1 MKKKACAI
9 LVGTVLICQTASV
22 YGAVQDYQAVT
33 KADKE
38 DNKTIQT
45 FQTEDGDGNT
55 VTVAA
60 VNDILY
66 VTAKDAGIYSKP
78 GEDTEKLA
86 DVSLGDEL
94 SRSAVCD
101 NGWSKVSCEVDG
113 NQIIGYIQNQMLS
126 DTDQIEPANEEV
138 EVKSDATVLD
148 YPGRKDGEE
157 IGEVL
162 ELDQVKQTGTVNKVW
177 SRIEYQNA
185 DGTDAVG
192 YIPTS
197 CLNLPETAE
206 TEEDTIDKIAGLYD
220 VSVEEIAYINQIPY
234 PYRLAVGE
242 ALLIPDGVSS
252 GVKMTASANGYAYP
266 YISPWVLRQTLPY
279 MSGLLVFSYG
289 FTEEGELIQPV
300 PSDDTMRRMAEEYG
314 RNAYLTLTPLG
325 PDGKF
330 SNSRIHAVLTSEEST
345 ERLLSELQ
353 REVREKKFRGVDV
366 DFEYILKEDRDLFTA
381 FVRELRVRMNE
392 EGYLVSVALAPKTS
406 AEQPGLLYEGK
417 DYGGLGEAANQ
428 VLLMTYEWGY
438 RYGPPMAVAPLN
450 KVRQVV
456 EYALTEIPSE
466 KILLGVPNYGYDWI
480 LPFMR
485 GESQAVTIG
494 HVEAVQIAINNSAVI
509 EFDETAQS
517 PYFTYEKDNV
527 RHEVW
532 FEDVRSLS
540 AKYSLIKE
548 YNLRGMAVWQIM
560 RLFRAMWILFDD
572 FFEKRE

>member
-45 FQTEDGDGNT
+45 FQTEDGDGNA

-60 VNDILY
+60 VQDTLY

-206 TEEDTIDKIAGLYD
+206 TEEDTIDKDKDAGTLHESKGKGVFAD
-220 VSVEEIAYINQIPY
+220 ALEEDEQK
-234 PYRLAVGE
+234 V
-242 ALLIPDGVSS
+242 
-252 GVKMTASANGYAYP
+252 
-266 YISPWVLRQTLPY
+266 
-279 MSGLLVFSYG
+279 
-289 FTEEGELIQPV
+289 TEENGVQVGTPIAAS
-300 PSDDTMRRMAEEYG
+300 SDA
-314 RNAYLTLTPLG
+314 NL
-325 PDGKF
+325 
-330 SNSRIHAVLTSEEST
+330 
-345 ERLLSELQ
+345 
-353 REVREKKFRGVDV
+353 VD
-366 DFEYILKEDRDLFTA
+366 
-381 FVRELRVRMNE
+381 
-392 EGYLVSVALAPKTS
+392 
-406 AEQPGLLYEGK
+406 
-417 DYGGLGEAANQ
+417 
-428 VLLMTYEWGY
+428 
-438 RYGPPMAVAPLN
+438 
-450 KVRQVV
+450 
-456 EYALTEIPSE
+456 
-466 KILLGVPNYGYDWI
+466 LGVFKITHYCP
-480 LPFMR
+480 
-485 GESQAVTIG
+485 
-494 HVEAVQIAINNSAVI
+494 
-509 EFDETAQS
+509 
-517 PYFTYEKDNV
+517 
-527 RHEVW
+527 
-532 FEDVRSLS
+532 
-540 AKYSLIKE
+540 
-548 YNLRGMAVWQIM
+548 
-560 RLFRAMWILFDD
+560 
-572 FFEKRE
+572 